1 MTIHTYIYITA
12 QPGPVIYSFYATA
25 CNPPGGYVK
34 ELELWNLKAEGTTRL
49 RIVGLAD
56 ETELVSLAIR

>member
-1 MTIHTYIYITA
+1 MGNSSTSL
-12 QPGPVIYSFYATA
+12 GLCFVNEF
-25 CNPPGGYVK
+25 
-34 ELELWNLKAEGTTRL
+34 ELLNLKTEGTTRL

>member
-1 MTIHTYIYITA
+1 MRS
-12 QPGPVIYSFYATA
+12 V
-25 CNPPGGYVK
+25 N
-34 ELELWNLKAEGTTRL
+34 ELELWNLKDEGTTRL

>member
-1 MTIHTYIYITA
+1 MT
-12 QPGPVIYSFYATA
+12 
-25 CNPPGGYVK
+25 K
-34 ELELWNLKAEGTTRL
+34 ETTGALQFMVAFALLMSSSCGTSRL